1 MVPGEQ
7 RIVAVESDLLQ
18 TFQRGLED
26 DRIAELIEV
35 TEIDFPRQWANS
47 CSYNA
52 TRVGFRADKIQRELR
67 GSATGYQEFGFS
79 SVHRLQRA
87 HPRTVPL
94 NGVSG

>member
-35 TEIDFPRQWANS
+35 TEIDSPTMGEQLFVQRD
-47 CSYNA
+47 
-52 TRVGFRADKIQRELR
+52 RVGFRADKIQRELR
-67 GSATGYQEFGFS
+67 GSATGYQELGFLPCIGF
-79 SVHRLQRA
+79 RGLILGPCR
-87 HPRTVPL
+87 
-94 NGVSG
+94 